1 VSAPAARIRWQNF
14 ATTLSWPGVGRTV
27 ASTAG
32 FNMALFG
39 ALGLGGVLLARTLGP
54 TARGEYAAITAWL
67 DVALIIGQCGQ
78 PAALCFYVARDPA
91 YGRQYVATSRSF
103 MLVTGALVLIA
114 GVLFAPLLAHGS
126 SGMAAGY
133 RIACGAA
140 MAALAGSGYVSS
152 LQARDL
158 HQWNVVRVSQPLL
171 SLTAITGLWALR
183 LLTLH
188 SALTVLAVTLLL
200 QAVYAYCC
208 CRFSGLA
215 PGASEAALVGPLASY
230 GLTQLAALAP
240 ATFNAQLGQ
249 LVLSQ
254 TVPPAD
260 LGRYAIAVSL
270 TLLPMPLVSAIGNV
284 AFPRLAALRVA
295 TEATRRL
302 QFLAVIGSAAIA
314 SAILLPL
321 GAVAYWMV
329 PLIFGAGYRGAVPL
343 LWMLIPGAIFAAC
356 GQVVGD
362 LLRGRNQLAVVAWA
376 QGPSAVFLVVLLIV
390 LLPIIG
396 VMGAAISSTVA
407 YGVALALMLW
417 WLRRLPV
424 VSAGPARSREA
435 RVVESLPDTAK

>member
-1 VSAPAARIRWQNF
+1 
-14 ATTLSWPGVGRTV
+14 
-27 ASTAG
+27 
-32 FNMALFG
+32 M
-39 ALGLGGVLLARTLGP
+39 
-54 TARGEYAAITAWL
+54 
-67 DVALIIGQCGQ
+67 
-78 PAALCFYVARDPA
+78 
-91 YGRQYVATSRSF
+91 
-103 MLVTGALVLIA
+103 
-114 GVLFAPLLAHGS
+114 LFAPLLAHGS
-126 SGMAAGY
+126 SGVTAGY

-140 MAALAGSGYVSS
+140 MAALAGTGYVSS

-158 HQWNVVRVSQPLL
+158 HRWNVVRVSQPLL

-215 PGASEAALVGPLASY
+215 PGVSDAALVGPLASY

-240 ATFNAQLGQ
+240 TTFNAQLGQ

-284 AFPRLAALRVA
+284 AFPRLAALGVV

-314 SAILLPL
+314 SVILLPL

-343 LWMLIPGAIFAAC
+343 LWLLIPGAIFAAC

-362 LLRGRNQLAVVAWA
+362 LLRGGNQLAAVAWA
-376 QGPSAVFLVVLLIV
+376 QGPAAVFLVVLLIV
-390 LLPIIG
+390 LLPVIG

-407 YGVALALMLW
+407 YGIALALMLRR
-417 WLRRLPV
+417 LRRLPIV
-424 VSAGPARSREA
+424 FPGPAQSSEA
-435 RVVESLPDTAK
+435 RVVESNS

>member
-1 VSAPAARIRWQNF
+1 
-14 ATTLSWPGVGRTV
+14 
-27 ASTAG
+27 
-32 FNMALFG
+32 
-39 ALGLGGVLLARTLGP
+39 
-54 TARGEYAAITAWL
+54 
-67 DVALIIGQCGQ
+67 
-78 PAALCFYVARDPA
+78 
-91 YGRQYVATSRSF
+91 
-103 MLVTGALVLIA
+103 MLVTSALVLTV
-114 GVLFAPLLAHGS
+114 GVLFAPVLAHGNP
-126 SGMAAGY
+126 AVTAGY
-133 RIACGAA
+133 RIACVAA
-140 MAALAGSGYVSS
+140 MAALAGTGYVSS

-158 HQWNVVRVSQPLL
+158 HQWNVVRLSQPLL

-188 SALTVLAVTLLL
+188 SALTVLAVALLL
-200 QAVYAYCC
+200 QAVYAYYR

-240 ATFNAQLGQ
+240 TMFNAQLGQ

-284 AFPRLAALRVA
+284 AFPRLAALGVV

-314 SAILLPL
+314 SVILLPL
-321 GAVAYWMV
+321 GAVAYWIV
-329 PLIFGAGYRGAVPL
+329 PLFLGAGYRGAVPL

-362 LLRGRNQLAVVAWA
+362 LLRGGNQLAAVAWS
-376 QGPSAVFLVVLLIV
+376 QGPSAVFLVVLLIA
-390 LLPIIG
+390 LLPVIG

-407 YGVALALMLW
+407 YGIALALMLRS
-417 WLRRLPV
+417 LSRLAV
-424 VSAGPARSREA
+424 VSVPAGPRE
-435 RVVESLPDTAK
+435 RLH

>member
-1 VSAPAARIRWQNF
+1 MSAPAARIRWQGF
-14 ATTLSWPGVGRTV
+14 ATSLRWPGAGRTV

-54 TARGEYAAITAWL
+54 TVRGEYAAITAWL
-67 DVALIIGQCGQ
+67 DAALIIGQCGQ
-78 PAALCFYVARDPA
+78 PAALCFYVARDPGC
-91 YGRQYVATSRSF
+91 GRQYVATSRSF
-103 MLVTGALVLIA
+103 MLVTGALVLIP

-126 SGMAAGY
+126 SGVAAGY

-140 MAALAGSGYVSS
+140 VAALAGTGYVSS

-158 HQWNVVRVSQPLL
+158 HRWNVVRVSQPLL
-171 SLTAITGLWALR
+171 SLAAITGLWALR

-208 CRFSGLA
+208 CRVSGLA

-240 ATFNAQLGQ
+240 TTFNAQLGQ

-284 AFPRLAALRVA
+284 AFPRLAALRVV
-295 TEATRRL
+295 TVDTRRL
-302 QFLAVIGSAAIA
+302 QLLAVVGSAVIA

-321 GAVAYWMV
+321 GAVAYWV
-329 PLIFGAGYRGAVPL
+329 LPLVFGAGYRGAVPL

-362 LLRGRNQLAVVAWA
+362 LLRGGNHLAAVVWS
-376 QGPSAVFLVVLLIV
+376 QGPAAVFLVVLLVV
-390 LLPIIG
+390 LLPVIG

-407 YGVALALMLW
+407 YGIALTLMLW
-417 WLRRLPV
+417 SLLRLTV
-424 VSAGPARSREA
+424 VSSVPVGPGAGPH
-435 RVVESLPDTAK
+435 

>member
-1 VSAPAARIRWQNF
+1 
-14 ATTLSWPGVGRTV
+14 
-27 ASTAG
+27 
-32 FNMALFG
+32 
-39 ALGLGGVLLARTLGP
+39 
-54 TARGEYAAITAWL
+54 
-67 DVALIIGQCGQ
+67 
-78 PAALCFYVARDPA
+78 
-91 YGRQYVATSRSF
+91 
-103 MLVTGALVLIA
+103 MLVTGALVLVA

-126 SGMAAGY
+126 SGVAAGY

-140 MAALAGSGYVSS
+140 LAALAGTGYVSS

-158 HQWNVVRVSQPLL
+158 HRWNVVRVSQPLL

-200 QAVYAYCC
+200 QAGYAYCC

-240 ATFNAQLGQ
+240 TTFNAQLGQ

-284 AFPRLAALRVA
+284 AFPRLAALRVV

-321 GAVAYWMV
+321 GAVAYWVV

-362 LLRGRNQLAVVAWA
+362 LLRGGNHLAAVVWS
-376 QGPSAVFLVVLLIV
+376 QGPAAVFLVVLLIV
-390 LLPIIG
+390 LLPVIG

-407 YGVALALMLW
+407 YGIALALMLW

-424 VSAGPARSREA
+424 VSPGPARSSEA
-435 RVVESLPDTAK
+435 RVVESNS

>member
-1 VSAPAARIRWQNF
+1 VTVPAARIRWQGV
-14 ATTLSWPGVGRTV
+14 ATMVRWPGVGRTV

-78 PAALCFYVARDPA
+78 PAALCFYVARDPRCA
-91 YGRQYVATSRSF
+91 RQYVATSRSF
-103 MLVTGALVLIA
+103 MLVTGALVLAA
-114 GVLFAPLLAHGS
+114 GVLFAPLLAHGN
-126 SGMAAGY
+126 SGVAAGY

-140 MAALAGSGYVSS
+140 LAAFAGTGYVSS

-158 HQWNVVRVSQPLL
+158 HRWNVVRVSQPLL

-200 QAVYAYCC
+200 QAGYAYYC

-240 ATFNAQLGQ
+240 TTFNAQLGQ

-284 AFPRLAALRVA
+284 AFPRLAALRVVTA
-295 TEATRRL
+295 ATRRL
-302 QFLAVIGSAAIA
+302 QFLAVVGSAAIA

-321 GAVAYWMV
+321 GAVAYWVV
-329 PLIFGAGYRGAVPL
+329 PLLFGAGYRGAVPL

-362 LLRGRNQLAVVAWA
+362 LLRGGNHLAAVVWS
-376 QGPSAVFLVVLLIV
+376 QGPAAAFLVVLLVV
-390 LLPIIG
+390 LLPVIG

-407 YGVALALMLW
+407 YGIALALMLW

-424 VSAGPARSREA
+424 VSPGPARSSEA
-435 RVVESLPDTAK
+435 RVVGSRS